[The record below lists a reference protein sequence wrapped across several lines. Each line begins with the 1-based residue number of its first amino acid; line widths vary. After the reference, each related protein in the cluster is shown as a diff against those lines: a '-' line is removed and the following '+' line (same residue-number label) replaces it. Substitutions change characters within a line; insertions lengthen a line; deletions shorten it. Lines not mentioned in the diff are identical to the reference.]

1 MLNFSNLL
9 SISINIYDKP
19 RQHFKKQR
27 HYFADKDPS
36 SQIYGFSSSHVCM
49 LDHKESW
56 ARKNWCFW
64 TVVSEKTARIS
75 NQSILKKISPKYSLE
90 GLMLKLQ
97 HFGHL
102 MQRADSLEET
112 LMLEKIEDRRRREWQ
127 RLRWLDGITDM
138 SLSKLWETVK
148 DSKAWHAAMGCKELD
163 MTERLNSKSHS
174 WGLHPH
180 DLNHIM
186 APPLMPSHWGNRL
199 QHMTLGGISMS
210 GFQQDFFVT
219 GAYPVPCS

>member
-1 MLNFSNLL
+1 MQR
-9 SISINIYDKP
+9 Y
-19 RQHFKKQR
+19 HFANKGPYTQ
-27 HYFADKDPS
+27 S
-36 SQIYGFSSSHVCM
+36 YGFFSSHVWIWE
-49 LDHKESW
+49 LRHKEGW
-56 ARKNWCFW
+56 VLKNWCSP
-64 TVVSEKTARIS
+64 TVVLEETPESPLDSKEIKPVNPKE
-75 NQSILKKISPKYSLE
+75 NQPYSLE
-90 GLMLKLQ
+90 GLMLKLKLQ

-102 MQRADSLEET
+102 MWRADSLKET
-112 LMLEKIEDRRRREWQ
+112 LMLEKIEDRRRRGWQ
-127 RLRWLDGITDM
+127 RLRWLDGITDSVDM
-138 SLSKLWETVK
+138 GLSKLWETVK
-148 DSKAWHAAMGCKELD
+148 DSKAWHAAMERKELD

-199 QHMTLGGISMS
+199 QYMTLGGISMS